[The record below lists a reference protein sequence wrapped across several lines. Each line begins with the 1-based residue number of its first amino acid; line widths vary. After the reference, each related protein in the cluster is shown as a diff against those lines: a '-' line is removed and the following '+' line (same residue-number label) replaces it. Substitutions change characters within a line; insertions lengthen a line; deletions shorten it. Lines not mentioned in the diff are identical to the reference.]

1 MLGSMPPARKR
12 QTRLERLEKSEERAI
27 ARFCDSGPYTLAEVA
42 RLRDAYAEVCG
53 DESDSLIMEVL
64 PGHTHW
70 FSDEEFRILAHPYN
84 HPLWVMGDKAEGVQ
98 TSSHREPFS
107 GPTSNDSRESEW
119 R

>member
-27 ARFCDSGPYTLAEVA
+27 TRSCDSGPYTLAEIA
-42 RLRDAYAEVCG
+42 RLRDTYAEVYG
-53 DESDSLIMEVL
+53 DGSDSLIMEVL
-64 PGHTHW
+64 PGYTHW
-70 FSDEEFRILAHPYN
+70 FSDEEFRILALQSPT
-84 HPLWVMGDKAEGVQ
+84 MGNKAEGVQ